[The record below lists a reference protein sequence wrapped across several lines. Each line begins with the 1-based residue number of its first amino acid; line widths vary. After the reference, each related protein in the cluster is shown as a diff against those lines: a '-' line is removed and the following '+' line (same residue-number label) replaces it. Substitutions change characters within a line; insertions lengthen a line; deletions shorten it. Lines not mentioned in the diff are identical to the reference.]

1 MVDSLLKIDDK
12 AYEANLLINNNNNNN
27 NNKQSTTATSSVTDL
42 IDHSYLP
49 IGKAL
54 HLLLQVKSRVLI
66 TAIDTWK
73 KKKDVS
79 IQNNSPVIKALFSLD
94 NYIKKTK
101 DADTDIDSALQLIYS
116 PLKEKILKSKKNGSQ
131 ENIYQ
136 LLSGLLFY
144 SDYKE
149 QYQAMI
155 KRELQRDDKR
165 DNLAASLLFSFIT
178 KQIITPSPSS
188 SLSFISN
195 DSISTDIKYQ
205 LNILYLFI
213 PDLFHILE
221 QHSDTPTLLVCTTY
235 DTLLS
240 LTSIMIMSFFKEES
254 KDDANYNRND
264 NKSNNTLIT
273 IIDDRN
279 GLDEQHIKQ
288 MQDIWT
294 CNIKLLSLAKKW
306 QPSHDMIT
314 LCAWNELDIFIK
326 TCQSILMDDSS
337 KQEEYLHV
345 AISWYWLSNNLQS
358 TQLLSKKQKKVN
370 SILHLKNKQL
380 NEHISNYLKFLLL
393 ALLQK
398 GEWLSLVDTEQKVE
412 NDDDSIERIR
422 IICKSMIENYPINK
436 PWQFINQLFLPFI
449 YGFIPTFS
457 TLCNVI
463 PTAIILSICQFP
475 WSDAIYQPP
484 SPIKDHQAVP
494 VSNIINC
501 FVSNPQTSFSTLITW
516 IEPTLTTTDNESS
529 VFFYLEIMHG
539 LLTYI
544 ITNWEEPSIICESLA
559 YDLLRCV
566 CHSNKCCEMIIQCM
580 PFIHLTN
587 LIRTLMNK
595 LTQTKDERSNQVIKG
610 LIAKALLV
618 DHWSDDS
625 VLLYIDLIRDYLQ
638 YPQDIP
644 FEYKPNI
651 MKSSSPKDLYSLM
664 DTKKEMKKMKLS
676 ENEEMELLWPIQLWS
691 SRANEK
697 SLEKTISLL
706 VEKFYDAPNESIF
719 IRTWQMLTLAMI
731 NHEHLILIVLEK
743 CTQLLESQNSLY
755 NDQFYELIQDNAMIY
770 VLLVPLLI
778 LRIFP
783 EKVYNNV
790 KLTSVVIE
798 KWKDT
803 WPIPIQQMK
812 MTQNWDSTTGI
823 YVRLANAL
831 LFRYNMTKNMT
842 SLDRIH
848 QLTKDVIYKLFQ
860 QQ

>member
-1 MVDSLLKIDDK
+1 M
-12 AYEANLLINNNNNNN
+12 
-27 NNKQSTTATSSVTDL
+27 
-42 IDHSYLP
+42 SYLP
-49 IGKAL
+49 VGKAL
-54 HLLLQVKSRVLI
+54 HLLLQVKLRVLI
-66 TAIDTWK
+66 TAIDIWK
-73 KKKDVS
+73 KRKDIS
-79 IQNNSPVIKALFSLD
+79 TQNNSPIIKALFSLD
-94 NYIKKTK
+94 NYIKKIK
-101 DADTDIDSALQLIYS
+101 DTDNDLDSALQLIYS
-116 PLKEKILKSKKNGSQ
+116 PLKEKILKSKKNESQ

-136 LLSGLLFY
+136 LLRGLLFY
-144 SDYKE
+144 SDYNE
-149 QYQAMI
+149 QYQTLI
-155 KRELQRDDKR
+155 KRELQHNDKR
-165 DNLAASLLFSFIT
+165 NNLAASLLFSFIT
-178 KQIITPSPSS
+178 KQIITPSSSS
-188 SLSFISN
+188 SLSFINN
-195 DSISTDIKYQ
+195 DSISIDIKNQ
-205 LNILYLFI
+205 LNILTLFI
-213 PDLFHILE
+213 PDLFRILE
-221 QHSDTPTLLVCTTY
+221 QYSDTPTLLVCTTY

-240 LTSIMIMSFFKEES
+240 LTSIMIVSFFKEES
-254 KDDANYNRND
+254 KSDTNHNHND
-264 NKSNNTLIT
+264 NKSNSTLIT
-273 IIDDRN
+273 IIDDNN
-279 GLDEQHIKQ
+279 GLDKQYIKQ
-288 MQDIWT
+288 IQDTWIYI
-294 CNIKLLSLAKKW
+294 IKLLDLAKNW
-306 QPSHDMIT
+306 QPSRDMIT
-314 LCAWNELDIFIK
+314 LCAWNELDIFMK
-326 TCQSILMDDSS
+326 TCQSILIDDSS
-337 KQEEYLHV
+337 KEEEYLQV

-380 NEHISNYLKFLLL
+380 NDHLSNYLKFLLL

-398 GEWLSLVDTEQKVE
+398 GEWLSLVNTKQKE
-412 NDDDSIERIR
+412 ESDDDSIERIKTL
-422 IICKSMIENYPINK
+422 CKSMIENYPITK
-436 PWQFINQLFLPFI
+436 PWQSINQLFLPFI

-457 TLCNVI
+457 ASCNVI
-463 PTAIILSICQFP
+463 PTPIILSICQFP
-475 WSDAIYQPP
+475 WSDAIYQSS
-484 SPIKDHQAVP
+484 SPLEHHDATL
-494 VSNIINC
+494 VSNIIHC
-501 FVSNPQTSFSTLITW
+501 FISNPQASFSTLIAL
-516 IEPTLTTTDNESS
+516 IEPILITTDNEST

-539 LLTYI
+539 LLAYI
-544 ITNWEEPSIICESLA
+544 ITNWKDPSIICELLA

-580 PFIHLTN
+580 PFIHLAN

-595 LTQTKDERSNQVIKG
+595 LTQTKDERSNQVTKG

-638 YPQDIP
+638 YPQDLP

-651 MKSSSPKDLYSLM
+651 MKSSSPKDIYSNM
-664 DTKKEMKKMKLS
+664 NTKKEMKKMNLS

-743 CTQLLESQNSLY
+743 CTQLLESQNRLY
-755 NDQFYELIQDNAMIY
+755 GNQFYEMIQDNAMIY
-770 VLLVPLLI
+770 ILLVPLLI

-842 SLDRIH
+842 SLGRIH
-848 QLTKDVIYKLFQ
+848 QLTKDVICKLFQ